1 MSGCR
6 LRLIPSGRHHLF
18 TRQTLLADALMDMGI
33 AVRSPCGG
41 KGTCGKCMVKATGDL
56 SGQNPIEAKALPGK
70 PGMRL
75 ACQAVIQGDVEVFME
90 EKAEREQQPCPGLP
104 KESRYG
110 LACDLGTTTVRV
122 SLIDLESHDT
132 FPIDSFLNP
141 QRRFGHDVISRIAAC
156 SDPATALRQS
166 DLIRSSVFNAMLR
179 FLQACGMSASL
190 L

>member
-6 LRLIPSGRHHLF
+6 LRLIPSGRYHFF

-33 AVRSPCGG
+33 AVRAPCGG
-41 KGTCGKCMVKATGDL
+41 KGTCGRCMVKATGDL
-56 SGQNPIEAKALPGK
+56 SGQNPIEAKALPGM

-122 SLIDLESHDT
+122 SLIDLDSHDT